1 MSNNI
6 VTNGLMGGVGNFLV
20 SGGLAGSS
28 SEGPVAPPT
37 ACIGGDALDLMVRLV
52 AESAKVQEVFGVMN
66 AAQVIPLI
74 EKFQVFDEPDDELPD
89 ASPAEQAAIHTAPR
103 AVVNPVE
110 TNYRRDGPGE
120 VTRTGTTE
128 ISFEIP
134 IPAAFLSDDAVDT
147 TSIIQTR
154 FKDRQIWMMNT
165 VGCIKDEMIA
175 ASGLADILG
184 KELAT
189 LRSIRVS
196 RGPGEPED
204 DFPDDWMGFILEVD
218 WY

>member
-1 MSNNI
+1 MSNTL
-6 VTNGLMGGVGNFLV
+6 VTGGLLGIGNSLV
-20 SGGLAGSS
+20 SGGVSGSS
-28 SEGPVAPPT
+28 GDMTGPV

-52 AESAKVQEVFGVMN
+52 AESATVQSTFGVGTP
-66 AAQVIPLI
+66 ALVIPML
-74 EKFQVFDEPDDELPD
+74 EKFQIFDEPDDELPD

-103 AVVNPVE
+103 AVINPIE

-120 VTRTGTTE
+120 ITRTGTTE
-128 ISFEIP
+128 IAFEIP
-134 IPAAFLSDDAVDT
+134 IPAEHLADDAVDT
-147 TSIIQTR
+147 TVNIQTKFR
-154 FKDRQIWMMNT
+154 NRQVFMMNT

-175 ASGLADILG
+175 KSGLADASG
-184 KELAT
+184 NELAT